1 MTATDEDLNSFF
13 RSVNLPVLLKSQKE
27 KIDDDIKISEVIE
40 AIQSLSSNKAPG
52 EDGFTTNF
60 YKTFANLLADKL
72 LKVYALPQK
81 MNTSIITL
89 LRKPDK
95 DPLECGS
102 YRPIQLL
109 NVNVDQKILEKIIA
123 ARINEILPCVIH
135 KDQIGFVQN
144 RLVGDNM
151 RKLMH
156 CFYNAKTL
164 TTPVVLFL

>member
-13 RSVNLPVLLKSQKE
+13 RSVNLPVQLKSQ
-27 KIDDDIKISEVIE
+27 
-40 AIQSLSSNKAPG
+40 
-52 EDGFTTNF
+52 
-60 YKTFANLLADKL
+60 
-72 LKVYALPQK
+72 
-81 MNTSIITL
+81 IITL

-109 NVNVDQKILEKIIA
+109 HVNVDQKILEKIIA

-135 KDQIGFVQN
+135 KDQTGFVQN

-151 RKLMH
+151 RKLINK
-156 CFYNAKTL
+156 FYNAKTL